1 MRVVRSWKG
10 RCGLALTTALLV
22 VAVMPGGA
30 EADAHAAD
38 GTATREAG
46 QNPWCA
52 PELESVG
59 SSNCYWLASKGAP
72 LVIFLHGLTGVGG
85 TWHWDQ
91 QRMYVRLAKQ
101 HQFSALIPRGRRGV
115 GPGRD
120 PDVLGWP
127 NSQRAQSEVEADV
140 LAQLADAR
148 KTLEQR
154 AGQFG
159 AVFVFGFSAGA
170 YYATSL
176 MLREKID
183 VDGFAAFAGG
193 SGNEYQALQAKR
205 VKRRIPMF
213 LGYGKKDPDRKR
225 QQELANML
233 ASLKWPHRVVAANIG
248 HTVTNEQVEE
258 ALEFLLQTAAPKVP
272 AQAVRP

>member
-1 MRVVRSWKG
+1 MSAAS
-10 RCGLALTTALLV
+10 LPSA
-22 VAVMPGGA
+22 A
-30 EADAHAAD
+30 ESAA
-38 GTATREAG
+38 AG
-46 QNPWCA
+46 SESPPVQNTWCA

-59 SSNCYWLASKGAP
+59 STNCYWLAPKDRP
-72 LVIFLHGLTGVGG
+72 LVIFLHGLTGAGS
-85 TWHWDQ
+85 TWQWDQ

-101 HQFSALIPRGRRGV
+101 HQFSALIPRGRRGI

-127 NSQRAQSEVEADV
+127 NSQRAQDEVEQEV
-140 LAQLADAR
+140 LAEIVAAR

-154 AGQFG
+154 AGTFSS
-159 AVFVFGFSAGA
+159 VFVFGFSAGA

-176 MLREKID
+176 MLREKIE

-193 SGNEYQALQAKR
+193 SGNDYQELQAKR

-225 QQELANML
+225 QQELARML
-233 ASLKWPHRVVAANIG
+233 GTLNWPHRVVAANVG
-248 HTVTNEQVEE
+248 HTVTQEQIEE
-258 ALEFLLQTAAPKVP
+258 ALAFLTLANKWKEPPDKP
-272 AQAVRP
+272 